1 MDAVGVIT
9 RLGESSFLGAVVGI
23 LPSSTFIS
31 LWVLY
36 VGSSAVISGEFFFTF
51 WASVAVILCKISN
64 LNINTICS
72 M

>member
-1 MDAVGVIT
+1 MDAVWVIT
-9 RLGESSFLGAVVGI
+9 RLGESRFLGAVVGI

-36 VGSSAVISGEFFFTF
+36 VGSSAGISGELFFIF
-51 WASVAVILCKISN
+51 WTSVAVILCKISN